1 MIHNFDTF
9 SEVKLYCFLQ
19 HSLGRQD
26 CISVRNFRWE
36 FDKICGFLVYSVQ
49 RGGSTSPKI
58 LVMTKKISNIIQP
71 MNLSVIIPVYNEAGN
86 IREIL
91 KRVEAQNLANEIVV
105 VDDGSTDGTR
115 DILRELDGQT
125 MVRVILHERNQGKGA
140 AVVTGLKASRG
151 ELLLIQDADLEY
163 DPRDYPQLLKP
174 IEEGLADVV
183 YGSRFLG
190 GPRRVTM
197 FWHMVANRMLTTMTN
212 ILYDTILTDME
223 TGYKVFR
230 RGVVDGMNIKAR
242 RFDFEPEF
250 TAKVLKRHHRIFEVP
265 ITFNPRDYSEGK
277 KIKLKD
283 AFEAVW
289 TLLKYR
295 FVD

>member
-1 MIHNFDTF
+1 
-9 SEVKLYCFLQ
+9 
-19 HSLGRQD
+19 
-26 CISVRNFRWE
+26 
-36 FDKICGFLVYSVQ
+36 
-49 RGGSTSPKI
+49 
-58 LVMTKKISNIIQP
+58 
-71 MNLSVIIPVYNEAGN
+71 MNLSVVIPVYNEVHN
-86 IREIL
+86 ITEII
-91 KRVEAQNLANEIVV
+91 KRVQAQKLANEIII
-105 VDDGSTDGTR
+105 VDDGSSDGTR
-115 DILRELDGQT
+115 DVLKELDGKKK
-125 MVRVILHERNQGKGA
+125 VRVILHERNQGKGA
-140 AVVTGLKASRG
+140 AVVTGMKASKG
-151 ELLLIQDADLEY
+151 DILLIQDADLEY
-163 DPRDYPQLLKP
+163 DPRDYPQILRP

-190 GPRRVTM
+190 GARRVAM
-197 FWHMVANRMLTTMTN
+197 FWHMIANMLLTTMTN

-230 RGVVDGMNIKAR
+230 RSVIEGMTIHAK

-265 ITFNPRDYSEGK
+265 ITFNPRDYSQGK
-277 KIKLKD
+277 KIKLRD